1 MHPRAFSLI
10 IINTKKGLVAVQLAI
25 TAATAAAFVLSR
37 PAQSF
42 VAANPWTLWLA
53 MGASLALLLALSCS
67 ESLRRTHPANLIC
80 LFSFTACEALL
91 VGVASAAY
99 STNVVLLAAGITA
112 AATAA
117 LALYALQTKRDFTAS
132 GGILFSLLFAMLAA
146 GVLSIFLPRSRG
158 VEILLSGAGAAL
170 FSAYIAFD
178 VQQMAGGGR
187 ASVSPDEYVF
197 AALNLYLDV

>member
-1 MHPRAFSLI
+1 M
-10 IINTKKGLVAVQLAI
+10 
-25 TAATAAAFVLSR
+25 
-37 PAQSF
+37 
-42 VAANPWTLWLA
+42 
-53 MGASLALLLALSCS
+53 
-67 ESLRRTHPANLIC
+67 
-80 LFSFTACEALL
+80 
-91 VGVASAAY
+91 
-99 STNVVLLAAGITA
+99 
-112 AATAA
+112 
-117 LALYALQTKRDFTAS
+117 QTKRDFSAS

-197 AALNLYLDV
+197 AALNLYLDVLNVFLYLLRLLQALQSDQ